1 MRPLLSWLALATVP
15 ALAVSCSSSST
26 DKLAADGTVEVVE
39 TDIAPMQAARIVRV
53 RADEGDAVRAGDTL
67 ALLTQATTQADIAE
81 RAARVS
87 AAQAALRDLRAG
99 ARATDIR
106 AAEAE
111 LAAARAEAGKAA
123 ADLARIRPL
132 ADSGVTSRQA
142 LDAAVAASRTAS
154 AREAAAAEA
163 VRRLRQGARPEEIR
177 AAEADLAAARAAL
190 RGREAVA
197 AELVLTAPGD
207 GVVLR
212 RLAEPGEVLQP
223 GEPLLTIG
231 DLGHPWARVYVAP
244 ALARRLR
251 TGGRARGALDGA
263 PDRPVTGRI
272 VAISDRAEF
281 TPRIALTERERADL
295 LIGVKVAFS
304 DTTRTLHPGL
314 PITVRFEDVAP

>member
-1 MRPLLSWLALATVP
+1 MRPLLCLVLLASA
-15 ALAVSCSSSST
+15 CSPSST
-26 DKLAADGTVEVVE
+26 DQPPANGTVEVVE
-39 TDIAPMQAARIVRV
+39 TDIAPMQAARVVGI
-53 RADEGDAVRAGDTL
+53 RADEGVAVRIGDTL
-67 ALLTQATTQADIAE
+67 AVLSQATTQADVAE
-81 RAARVS
+81 RAARV
-87 AAQAALRDLRAG
+87 AAAEAALRDLRAG

-111 LAAARAEAGKAA
+111 LAAARAQSAKAA
-123 ADLARIRPL
+123 ADLSRIRPL

-142 LDAAVAASRTAS
+142 LDAAVAAARSGS
-154 AREAAAAEA
+154 AREASAAET

-177 AAEADLAAARAAL
+177 AAEAEVAAARAGL
-190 RGREAVA
+190 RGREALA
-197 AELVLTAPGD
+197 GELVLTAPAD

-212 RLAEPGEVLQP
+212 RLAEPGEVVQA
-223 GEPLLTIG
+223 GEPLLTLG

-263 PDRPVTGRI
+263 PDRLVGGRI

-281 TPRIALTERERADL
+281 TPRVALTEHERADL

-304 DTTRTLHPGL
+304 DTTGALHPGL
-314 PITVRFEDVAP
+314 PITVRFEDIAP

>member
-1 MRPLLSWLALATVP
+1 MRPLLALLVLAA
-15 ALAVSCSSSST
+15 ACSSSRA
-26 DKLAADGTVEVVE
+26 DQAAASGTIEVVE
-39 TDIAPMQAARIVRV
+39 TDIAPTGAARILRI
-53 RADEGDAVRAGDTL
+53 RAEEGDAVRAGDTL
-67 ALLTQATTQADIAE
+67 AVLARATTQPDVAE
-81 RAARVS
+81 RAARV
-87 AAQAALRDLRAG
+87 AAAEAALRDLRAG
-99 ARATDIR
+99 ARGTDIR

-111 LAAARAEAGKAA
+111 LAAARAQAGKAT

-142 LDAAVAASRTAS
+142 LDAAVAAARTAS

-177 AAEADLAAARAAL
+177 AAEADLAAAQAAL

-197 AELVLTAPGD
+197 AELVLTAPGA

-212 RLAEPGEVLQP
+212 RMAEPGEVLQP
-223 GEPLLTIG
+223 GEPLLTLG
-231 DLGHPWARVYVAP
+231 DVAHPWARVYVAP

-251 TGGRARGALDGA
+251 TGGRARGVLDGA

-295 LIGVKVAFS
+295 LIGIKVAFS

-314 PITVRFEDVAP
+314 PITVRFDEPTP

>member
-1 MRPLLSWLALATVP
+1 MRPLLPLLIAA
-15 ALAVSCSSSST
+15 AACSTSSAGNS
-26 DKLAADGTVEVVE
+26 AASGTIEVVE
-39 TDIAPMQAARIVRV
+39 TDIAPMQAARVVRV
-53 RADEGDAVRAGDTL
+53 RAEEGDAVRAGDTL
-67 ALLTQATTQADIAE
+67 AVLTQATSQSDVAE
-81 RAARVS
+81 RAAQVS
-87 AAQAALRDLRAG
+87 AAEAALRDLRAG
-99 ARATDIR
+99 ARATDVR

-111 LAAARAEAGKAA
+111 VSAAQAQAAKAT

-142 LDAAVAASRTAS
+142 LDAAVAAARSAS
-154 AREAAAAEA
+154 AREAAAVEA

-177 AAEADLAAARAAL
+177 AAEATLASAQAAL

-212 RLAEPGEVLQP
+212 RMAEPGEVLQA
-223 GEPLLTIG
+223 GEPLLTLG
-231 DLGHPWARVYVAP
+231 DVGHPWARVYVAP

-251 TGGRARGALDGA
+251 TGGAARGTLDGA
-263 PDRPVTGRI
+263 PERPVAGHI
-272 VAISDRAEF
+272 VAISDHAEF

-314 PITVRFEDVAP
+314 PITVRFEDLKP

>member
-1 MRPLLSWLALATVP
+1 MRPLVLLLV
-15 ALAVSCSSSST
+15 
-26 DKLAADGTVEVVE
+26 LAAACSASGTDRVAASGTVEVVE
-39 TDIAPMQAARIVRV
+39 TDIAPMQAARIVRIH
-53 RADEGDAVRAGDTL
+53 AEEGDAVQSGDTL
-67 ALLTQATTQADIAE
+67 ATLTQATTQADVAE

-87 AAQAALRDLRAG
+87 AAEAALRDLRAG

-111 LAAARAEAGKAA
+111 LAVARAQAGKAA

-132 ADSGVTSRQA
+132 ADSGVSSRQA
-142 LDAAVAASRTAS
+142 LDAAVAAARSAS
-154 AREAAAAEA
+154 ARETAAAEG

-177 AAEADLAAARAAL
+177 AAQADLAAAQAAL

-197 AELVLTAPGD
+197 AELVLTAPGQ

-212 RLAEPGEVLQP
+212 RMAEPGEVLQA
-223 GEPLLTIG
+223 GEPLLTLG
-231 DLGHPWARVYVAP
+231 DVAHPWARVYVAP

-251 TGGRARGALDGA
+251 TGGRARGVLDGA
-263 PDRPVTGRI
+263 PERGVTGRI

-304 DTTRTLHPGL
+304 DSARTLHPGL
-314 PITVRFEDVAP
+314 PITVRFEDVGP